1 MVIINKLVIRHV
13 SIVSET
19 WAGSETFEIINNAA
33 PVTNSSKGTFRALRS
48 AAMGLVEFSTM
59 LARAGLVLS
68 VVHSSATKMQL
79 QTTTPSAT
87 PPPLQ
92 LDVH

>member
-1 MVIINKLVIRHV
+1 MPKRVYTEAQKEANRKRTKLWRV
-13 SIVSET
+13 
-19 WAGSETFEIINNAA
+19 AA
-33 PVTNSSKGTFRALRS
+33 KEKGPEYL
-48 AAMGLVEFSTM
+48 EKFSNM

-68 VVHSSATKMQL
+68 VVHASATKMQL